1 MQQGDLFS
9 YNQTN
14 NELTKV
20 FSFRSPE
27 GIDIRENWNQHDI
40 KIVSVD
46 EAGSIDFIVYGYMNR
61 GNHEGEV
68 GTCVYH
74 YDGLAHTI
82 EEEAFIPSKSS
93 YEVLKAEMGKL
104 LYVN

>member
-1 MQQGDLFS
+1 MNQIFNSENSFAKDPTNIMLGIRDGSVEYKTNEAENVVAFVQQGDLFS

-46 EAGSIDFIVYGYMNR
+46 EAGSIDFIVYGLSLI
-61 GNHEGEV
+61 H
-68 GTCVYH
+68 
-74 YDGLAHTI
+74 I
-82 EEEAFIPSKSS
+82 
-93 YEVLKAEMGKL
+93 
-104 LYVN
+104 